1 MADTRRLFD
10 FVARKRL
17 LRGAPRVKAA
27 IRYVTGI
34 GLSAILM
41 LTAADANAE
50 VLIHV
55 YRAFQQMT
63 VTVHG
68 SPYAVWAVST
78 ARRGYRTPAGN
89 FRPKRLEPVWY
100 SSKYESSPIHAALDL
115 LRRRICDPRQLC
127 GGKPGASRL
136 AWLRQALAR
145 SCKRALRP
153 RRIFRAQAHAH
164 RGSMRA
170 DLFWCLSTSACPEE
184 ASTFSDHA
192 QRSALKMLS
201 PHPHLSRPS
210 ARANNPRFRSPAKS

>member
-17 LRGAPRVKAA
+17 LRGAPRMKTA

-41 LTAADANAE
+41 LAAADANAE

-100 SSKYESSPIHAALDL
+100 SSKYESSPMPHSIFFAGGYAIHGSYAVGSLGRAVSHGC
-115 LRRRICDPRQLC
+115 I
-127 GGKPGASRL
+127 RL
-136 AWLRQALAR
+136 
-145 SCKRALRP
+145 SP
-153 RRIFRAQAHAH
+153 AHASELFGLV
-164 RGSMRA
+164 GS
-170 DLFWCLSTSACPEE
+170 FG
-184 ASTFSDHA
+184 
-192 QRSALKMLS
+192 LK
-201 PHPHLSRPS
+201 HTRIVVQ
-210 ARANNPRFRSPAKS
+210 

>member
-17 LRGAPRVKAA
+17 LRGAPQVKAA

-41 LTAADANAE
+41 LAAADANAE

-78 ARRGYRTPAGN
+78 SEARLSDAGGKLPAEAA
-89 FRPKRLEPVWY
+89 RACLVLQQIRKLP
-100 SSKYESSPIHAALDL
+100 HAALDL
-115 LRRRICDPRQLC
+115 FRRRICDPRQLC

-153 RRIFRAQAHAH
+153 RQIFRAQAHAH

-192 QRSALKMLS
+192 QR
-201 PHPHLSRPS
+201 
-210 ARANNPRFRSPAKS
+210 